1 MKRGFTLI
9 ELLVVVLIIG
19 ILAAVAVPQY
29 TKAVEKSRMAEAIT
43 LLGDVMKGEQIY
55 RLDTGNFTPDL
66 RKLVIEMPG
75 VSQVDVDT
83 IDTEYY
89 TITLADEGARAI
101 ANRKG
106 NAAAGPSLIFTIDSS
121 GEIKRYCNDST
132 ANVKLCAG
140 LRSSQEWESGEY
152 TEPSDDDDDNN
163 NNNNNN
169 NNNFSA
175 DAGFESYTP
184 PREMRIGQ
192 RQRSVPFRSFHQS
205 QSTSGRH
212 GGARDPQDNIALRGI
227 SLPAVPAENG
237 FGECRRPQG

>member
-75 VSQVDVDT
+75 VSQADVDT

-121 GEIKRYCNDST
+121 GEIKRYCNDS
-132 ANVKLCAG
+132 ASDVKLCAG
-140 LRSSQEWESGEY
+140 LRGSPEWEAEEY
-152 TEPSDDDDDNN
+152 TEPEEEEDNPPQN
-163 NNNNNN
+163 SYMDFIDTENDLNDSS
-169 NNNFSA
+169 NF
-175 DAGFESYTP
+175 GW
-184 PREMRIGQ
+184 
-192 RQRSVPFRSFHQS
+192 
-205 QSTSGRH
+205 
-212 GGARDPQDNIALRGI
+212 
-227 SLPAVPAENG
+227 
-237 FGECRRPQG
+237 